1 MKKAMLFAITLLF
14 SFNANAAT
22 ITIVNDVLAG
32 GASFNSFNFNNG
44 PLAVASYSAV
54 GDFTIGNQ
62 VTVDEDTNAVI
73 EWSFNPEA
81 NLTGAEISEGG
92 DFDLITA
99 ITGDYKFSMFL
110 QAGVTYFFD
119 IIGNVNPAAGIQLSV
134 QAVPVPA
141 ALWLLAPALMGFFG
155 LRRRSNGLAAA

>member
-14 SFNANAAT
+14 SFNANAAS
-22 ITIVNDVLAG
+22 INIFNDVLGG
-32 GASFNSFNFNNG
+32 GASFVGYNFNDG
-44 PLAVASYSAV
+44 PLAAASYSAQ
-54 GDFTIGNQ
+54 GDFTIGNV
-62 VTVDEDTNAVI
+62 VTVDKDVNAVL
-73 EWSFNPEA
+73 EWTFNPEA
-81 NLTGAEISEGG
+81 NLTGAEISKGG
-92 DFDLITA
+92 DFDLVTA

-119 IIGNVNPAAGIQLSV
+119 IVGNVNPAAGIQLSV

-155 LRRRSNGLAAA
+155 LRRRSSGLAAA